1 MGLKTLLQNWLGM
14 AELKA
19 ELKAE
24 LDRAQERQITDA
36 TLRKE
41 IADAFEMVLAGERP
55 RRHVMLWGPYFP
67 DEGRRVDDTVRRV
80 TGEQA
85 EAVAR
90 QTVEARIGG
99 EAFIDELV
107 ARVRR
112 KQLDA

>member
-1 MGLKTLLQNWLGM
+1 MSLKTLLQNWLGM
-14 AELKA
+14 ADLKA
-19 ELKAE
+19 D
-24 LDRAQERQITDA
+24 LDRALTRQITDE

-41 IADAFEMVLAGERP
+41 IADAFEMVLAGERQN
-55 RRHVMLWGPYFP
+55 RHLMLWGPYFP

-80 TGEQA
+80 TAEQA
-85 EAVAR
+85 AAVAK

>member
-1 MGLKTLLQNWLGM
+1 MGLKAMLQDWLGM
-14 AELKA
+14 AEI
-19 ELKAE
+19 KAE
-24 LDRAQERQITDA
+24 LDRAKERQITDA

-41 IADAFEMVLAGERP
+41 IADALEVVLSGDKQCRYYP
-55 RRHVMLWGPYFP
+55 LWCGYFP
-67 DEGRRVDDTVRRV
+67 DEGRRFEQTVRRV

-85 EAVAR
+85 EDAAR
-90 QTVEARIGG
+90 ALVEARIGG

>member
-1 MGLKTLLQNWLGM
+1 MSLKTLLQNWLGV
-14 AELKA
+14 AD
-19 ELKAE
+19 
-24 LDRAQERQITDA
+24 LDRVRKLQITDA

-55 RRHVMLWGPYFP
+55 HRLVMIWGPYFP
-67 DEGRRVDDTVRRV
+67 DEGRRFDDAVRRV

-90 QTVEARIGG
+90 RAVEARIGG

-112 KQLDA
+112 KQLYA